1 MSEQNGGSV
10 AARPS
15 LVPAIRSSLNAKLDR
30 LLHRPLIAELVNSD
44 PSAEADQE
52 EEDDIPDIFA
62 ALSRGAREKAPTR
75 GRSGRPTPWVEN
87 RDGTCSFAIAIDYD
101 DTWRGYEKEVRGPS
115 RALLR
120 ARSPF

>member
-52 EEDDIPDIFA
+52 EEDDIPDI
-62 ALSRGAREKAPTR
+62 
-75 GRSGRPTPWVEN
+75 
-87 RDGTCSFAIAIDYD
+87 D
-101 DTWRGYEKEVRGPS
+101 DWNAQIEQWKKKYPI
-115 RALLR
+115 
-120 ARSPF
+120 